1 MPHSGNS
8 WQWGIG
14 VAERSR
20 RRGGQYSGRTP
31 SRRHRQRRRCREN
44 TTRPCVPHP
53 VHAAYAR
60 ADPETG
66 WAWPLEPGPD
76 TAPVACPPPGTDE
89 TSVPDSHALDL
100 RWHPPRAREDT
111 VSETYEEFINLS
123 QLADCRHPL
132 FQFDLRITRAILPRL
147 LTFCY
152 SSSRAVG
159 RESRAQS
166 AHRVGDFGYCR
177 AAKAQDEPWARG
189 GAEIGRR
196 EWPQPQILAC
206 GSCRYNA
213 VTVSFWQCH
222 SQMQAR
228 LGTVHLQDGIEFF
241 PDAVDKDLS
250 PLPVPQPHSPDVSR
264 EVPLLAQIREHAL
277 ISPTRAHVHSM
288 ANHKHPPTHARAHDH
303 LSPPP
308 RQNY

>member
-60 ADPETG
+60 AEPETG

-76 TAPVACPPPGTDE
+76 TAPVACPAPGTYE
-89 TSVPDSHALDL
+89 TSQPDSHALDL
-100 RWHPPRAREDT
+100 RRHPPGAREDT

-152 SSSRAVG
+152 SSSRPVG

-166 AHRVGDFGYCR
+166 AHRVGDFRYSR
-177 AAKAQDEPWARG
+177 ASKAQDEPLARG
-189 GAEIGRR
+189 RPEIGRR
-196 EWPQPQILAC
+196 EWPQPQILTC
-206 GSCRYNA
+206 GSCGDNA
-213 VTVSFWQCH
+213 VTVSSWQSN
-222 SQMQAR
+222 SQIQAS

-250 PLPVPQPHSPDVSR
+250 PLAVHQPHSPDVSR
-264 EVPLLAQIREHAL
+264 GVYFIDKIREHRVL
-277 ISPTRAHVHSM
+277 
-288 ANHKHPPTHARAHDH
+288 
-303 LSPPP
+303 
-308 RQNY
+308 